1 MHKAVCGGARASG
14 RTGGDVGTQLGFAAP
29 QVVAVFSWVKFGNL
43 ATVALSF
50 LFDN

>member
-1 MHKAVCGGARASG
+1 MYCVVSKRKEY
-14 RTGGDVGTQLGFAAP
+14 LGLCPSRLPLILFFVLLVEAL
-29 QVVAVFSWVKFGNL
+29 FSSAKFGNL